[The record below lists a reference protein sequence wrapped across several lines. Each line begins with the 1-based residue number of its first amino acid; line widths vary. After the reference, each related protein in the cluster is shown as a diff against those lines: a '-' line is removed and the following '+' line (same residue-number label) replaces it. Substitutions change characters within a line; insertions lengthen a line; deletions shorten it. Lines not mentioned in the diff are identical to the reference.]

1 MVQAH
6 HPILLL
12 TMNIDSE
19 KKVMWDILRTPPKKS
34 IKQQLEESADRGEP
48 TLELYKTFVDCA
60 SRLLNRPDFKHLS
73 FKDEVIHESV
83 LALIKLWPKL
93 VGSITPLSGI
103 HTIVSSIAY
112 SCRQKEKIQAQIKED
127 LLEIT

>member
-1 MVQAH
+1 
-6 HPILLL
+6 
-12 TMNIDSE
+12 MNIDSE

-48 TLELYKTFVDCA
+48 TPELYKTFVDCA
-60 SRLLNRPDFKHLS
+60 SRLLANPNFKHLS

-93 VGSITPLSGI
+93 VGSITPLGGM
-103 HTIVSSIAY
+103 HAIVSSTAY
-112 SCRQKEKIQAQIKED
+112 SCQQKEKIQAQIKED
-127 LLEIT
+127 MLESIKLFGEPIP